1 MKLLVQRVGL
11 VAALSLL
18 LGGCLDAV
26 THPLNPEPTAYEDS
40 LCQHGPPGGEI
51 VNYGCVAG
59 RAIAPAAYHHHPRR
73 RHRRIVHARY

>member
-1 MKLLVQRVGL
+1 MRLMVQRVGF
-11 VAALSLL
+11 VAALSFL

-40 LCQHGPPGGEI
+40 LCPHGPPGGEI

-59 RAIAPAAYHHHPRR
+59 RAVAPAAYHRHR
-73 RHRRIVHARY
+73 RHRRIVRARY

>member
-1 MKLLVQRVGL
+1 MKLRLRGVGFA
-11 VAALSLL
+11 VALAFP

-26 THPLNPEPTAYEDS
+26 VYPLNFEPTAYEDS

-59 RAIAPAAYHHHPRR
+59 RALAPVR
-73 RHRRIVHARY
+73 RHAHRHWRRIARTHS